1 MCSSLS
7 EESVT
12 SELDLGLDFD
22 DVRRKDVDV
31 EGMDQRESFMA
42 SLEGG
47 VVDIRQCDW
56 IELGRMSTE
65 DATL

>member
-7 EESVT
+7 EESVA
-12 SELDLGLDFD
+12 SELDLSLDFD
-22 DVRRKDVDV
+22 DVRREDVDV
-31 EGMDQRESFMA
+31 EGMDQRESFVV